1 MLPSLMVLLMTTGQ
15 EMCGTPT
22 GDEVLATL
30 LRIKMGMA
38 AGSNGLL
45 PDKCC
50 SGPLLD
56 FTVPLFGTVWRE
68 KQVPVEWRDT
78 TLVPVPESGDF
89 CLHVTTGEVS
99 VYWI

>member
-1 MLPSLMVLLMTTGQ
+1 MTTRQ

-30 LRIKMGMA
+30 LRIKVGRA

-45 PDKCC
+45 PDIVKCC
-50 SGPLLD
+50 SSPLLD
-56 FTVPLFGTVWRE
+56 FTVSLFGTVWRE
-68 KQVPVEWRDT
+68 KRVPVEWRDT
-78 TLVPVPESGDF
+78 TLVPVPERGNF
-89 CLHVTTGEVS
+89 CLCVITGEVS